1 MTNEHKA
8 PTARIRFENHRQ
20 NLSVAVKH
28 DITQS
33 RKQAPRKHKP
43 DTQEATRQCRQTRVG
58 SGGDSSVT
66 TKARRIWRRLVNDK
80 HGSNH
85 AENESTW
92 QTHNARKTSDKAA
105 CDPCL
110 PNKKYSS
117 QRNQRQ
123 ASLGNESK
131 FKRTTNDSVSA
142 REILGTIV
150 SQLCAHTNKFVCLSQ
165 LLPIVP

>member
-33 RKQAPRKHKP
+33 RKQAPRKHTP
-43 DTQEATRQCRQTRVG
+43 DTREATRQCRQAPVG

-110 PNKKYSS
+110 PSMMYSS
-117 QRNQRQ
+117 QKGTNVKASHGKVNCITRSNEITIQTNPACSQR
-123 ASLGNESK
+123 ANK
-131 FKRTTNDSVSA
+131 
-142 REILGTIV
+142 GTFV
-150 SQLCAHTNKFVCLSQ
+150 SQLCVHTNKFLCL
-165 LLPIVP
+165 